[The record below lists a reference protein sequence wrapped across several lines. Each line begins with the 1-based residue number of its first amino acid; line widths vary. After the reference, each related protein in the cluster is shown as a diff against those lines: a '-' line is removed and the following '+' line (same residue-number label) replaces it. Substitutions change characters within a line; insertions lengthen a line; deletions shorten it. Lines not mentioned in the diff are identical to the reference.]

1 MRDSGAIQL
10 QAAPHLSLMQK
21 NPTNVTLGWMQA
33 VLGEAP
39 IQVERARAGTQQP
52 GKRELERQNG
62 LLPLGDAAKI
72 VHGQV
77 RKIVGGVCFVCHGAE
92 GESSSEVFPRLAGQH
107 WEYIAKQLENFKSGK
122 RKSTA
127 MSDMVAKLTP
137 DEMVALGKYF
147 EKQAVAVEPAKDKG
161 LAAVGQYIYHQGNK
175 FSGLAAC
182 ASCHGAEAK
191 GTTALPRLAGQYADY
206 IATQLQQFNK
216 RERTNDNAVMHAI
229 VSKMTPLEMAA
240 VAEYLSGK

>member
-1 MRDSGAIQL
+1 MFGCIKHRIRKTCGFFTDLDFLVMLSFKT
-10 QAAPHLSLMQK
+10 LSLFMLV
-21 NPTNVTLGWMQA
+21 NLTGMSAWAQA
-33 VLGEAP
+33 DE
-39 IQVERARAGTQQP
+39 ARA
-52 GKRELERQNG
+52 K
-62 LLPLGDAAKI
+62 
-72 VHGQV
+72 
-77 RKIVGGVCFVCHGAE
+77 KIVGGVCFVCHGSE

-127 MSDMVAKLTP
+127 MADMVVKLTP
-137 DEMVALGKYF
+137 DEMVALGQYF
-147 EKQAVAVEPAKDKG
+147 EKQAVPVESAKDKG
-161 LAAVGQYIYHQGNK
+161 LAAVGQYIYHHGNK

-191 GTTALPRLAGQYADY
+191 GTQTLPRLAGQYADY

-229 VSKMTPLEMAA
+229 VSKMTQLEIVA

>member
-1 MRDSGAIQL
+1 MKRLHPWAPTATL
-10 QAAPHLSLMQK
+10 LLAACLSL
-21 NPTNVTLGWMQA
+21 PAWAQA
-33 VLGEAP
+33 DE
-39 IQVERARAGTQQP
+39 ARA
-52 GKRELERQNG
+52 K
-62 LLPLGDAAKI
+62 KI
-72 VHGQV
+72 
-77 RKIVGGVCFVCHGAE
+77 IGGVCFVCHGME

-107 WEYIAKQLENFKSGK
+107 WEYTAKQLENFKTGK

-127 MSDMVAKLTP
+127 MADMVAKLTP
-137 DEMVALGKYF
+137 DEMVALGKFF
-147 EKQAVAVEPAKDKG
+147 EKQSVSPEPPKDKG

-191 GTTALPRLAGQYADY
+191 GTASLPRLAGQFAAYTE
-206 IATQLQQFNK
+206 TQLKQFNQ

-229 VSKMTPLEMAA
+229 ASKMTPLEMAA